1 MALMGLASSC
11 EAGLDMLKLP
21 AADVLLADLGL
32 PDGSGI
38 EVIRAAQDA
47 WPDCSVMVCTSLGDE
62 AHVMRALEAGATGY
76 LLKDVGP
83 DNMLSE
89 IRSLHAGGSPI
100 SPIIARQIIRRF
112 RDATSVKTPPQR
124 EIGLNTPQLS
134 ARELEVLQLV
144 TKGFKA
150 EEIAALMGVSRQ
162 TVMTYVRRI
171 YGKLKVNSRA
181 EAIYEARQRGIL
193 AT

>member
-1 MALMGLASSC
+1 MALVGVACSREEGLA
-11 EAGLDMLKLP
+11 MLGQP

-38 EVIRAAQDA
+38 EVIRAAQAA
-47 WPDCSVMVCTSLGDE
+47 WPDCSVMVCTALGDE
-62 AHVMRALEAGATGY
+62 AHVMRALEAGASGY
-76 LLKDVGP
+76 LLKDIGP
-83 DNMLSE
+83 AGMLAE

-100 SPIIARQIIRRF
+100 SPIIARQILKRF
-112 RDATSVKTPPQR
+112 RNATIVKMPPQR

-150 EEIAALMGVSRQ
+150 EEIAVLMGISRQ